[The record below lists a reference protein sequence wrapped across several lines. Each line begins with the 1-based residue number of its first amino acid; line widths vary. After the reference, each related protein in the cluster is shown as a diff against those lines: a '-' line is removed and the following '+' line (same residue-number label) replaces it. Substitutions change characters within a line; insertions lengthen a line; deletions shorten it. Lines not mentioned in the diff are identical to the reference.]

1 VRVGDLIECHRGQ
14 RGLVLEIEKLYPSYP
29 DSTVIRNVLVHWL
42 DAPPLWHVEGRPTH
56 AGAIKRVIS
65 RASR

>member
-1 VRVGDLIECHRGQ
+1 MKVGDLIECYRGE
-14 RGLVLEIEKLYPSYP
+14 RGLIFGIEKLYPTYP
-29 DSTVIRNVLVHWL
+29 DSTAIRNVLIHWL
-42 DAPPLWHVEGRPTH
+42 GAPPLWHVEGRPTD